1 MGLPK
6 GLQAGSTK
14 ELAWQG
20 LRRPAQ
26 QADSPVAWQE
36 TQQHCRSDQAPEGPW
51 VSRALGHKSS
61 VDRAFRKTAG
71 PRKWGGGKDRA
82 MPSSSPGYGLAI
94 AEAQS
99 RVSQTCLVSKS
110 ELTSPTEVQG
120 SVPRTKTGS
129 HDQGLTGGFLK
140 AQRAGALLCTAEEVP
155 ACAPPHTPPG
165 VWPVS

>member
-14 ELAWQG
+14 EVAWQG

-26 QADSPVAWQE
+26 QADSPVARQE
-36 TQQHCRSDQAPEGPW
+36 TQRHCCSDQAPEGPW
-51 VSRALGHKSS
+51 VSRALGHRSR
-61 VDRAFRKTAG
+61 VDRAFGKTAG
-71 PRKWGGGKDRA
+71 PPEWGGGKDRA
-82 MPSSSPGYGLAI
+82 MPSSSPGYGPAI

-120 SVPRTKTGS
+120 SVLRTKTGS
-129 HDQGLTGGFLK
+129 HDQGLTGGLLK
-140 AQRAGALLCTAEEVP
+140 AQRARALLSTAEAVP
-155 ACAPPHTPPG
+155 ACPNLLESGEGT
-165 VWPVS
+165 